1 MINGAEY
8 MNWRDVTLAGGGG
21 CCSGQECISSG
32 VLHKRGFVQE
42 STYGRKDRGYC
53 SKDKAERD
61 LVIVVHCSALLNPKF
76 PGVIS
81 NYISVI
87 YDKNGSKP

>member
-1 MINGAEY
+1 MPGTHTKQQEQRMTAAPAVLFAE
-8 MNWRDVTLAGGGG
+8 N
-21 CCSGQECISSG
+21 
-32 VLHKRGFVQE
+32 K
-42 STYGRKDRGYC
+42 
-53 SKDKAERD
+53 
-61 LVIVVHCSALLNPKF
+61 PKF